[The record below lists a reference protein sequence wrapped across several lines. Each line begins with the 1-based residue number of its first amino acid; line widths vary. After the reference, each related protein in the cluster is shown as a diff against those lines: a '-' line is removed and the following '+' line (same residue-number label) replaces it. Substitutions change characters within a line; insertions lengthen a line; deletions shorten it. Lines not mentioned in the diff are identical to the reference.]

1 MVIWLDSTRKE
12 LQSRL
17 IYADNLPEIF
27 LYAVGSHANILCR
40 QPDTSCADDAATVAP
55 SFPTHSEARADQDQS
70 LLNDTSHARFGTCCG
85 LSPKAARLSHG
96 WRANRHRQPYILW

>member
-27 LYAVGSHANILCR
+27 LYAVGSHTDILR
-40 QPDTSCADDAATVAP
+40 EQPDTSCADAATFAQ
-55 SFPTHSEARADQDQS
+55 SFPTHPKARGGQDQS
-70 LLNDTSHARFGTCCG
+70 LLNETSDA
-85 LSPKAARLSHG
+85 
-96 WRANRHRQPYILW
+96 

>member
-27 LYAVGSHANILCR
+27 LYAVGSHTNIFCQ
-40 QPDTSCADDAATVAP
+40 QPDTSCADDAATLAQ
-55 SFPTHSEARADQDQS
+55 SFATHSEARADQDQS
-70 LLNDTSHARFGTCCG
+70 LLDATSHA
-85 LSPKAARLSHG
+85 
-96 WRANRHRQPYILW
+96 